1 MTDEIT
7 ADVAIIGAGIAGTG
21 LAAEIAADLSCVI
34 LEQEERPGHH
44 STGRSAAIFL
54 RNYGNDVIRVLTRAS
69 APLYE
74 ARDEALFP
82 SPLLSPR
89 GMLFVANADSLDAF
103 RDLMANS
110 EGLMKEI
117 GLDDAVSRFP
127 ILNRGWLVA
136 AAYEEDTQDIDVA
149 ALHEGWQKKA
159 RANGAKLVCNAPVT
173 RATRQ
178 DGAWLIET
186 PTARIKA
193 GTIVNASG
201 AWADRVAE
209 ACGVAP
215 LGLQPL
221 RRSMAVLPAPEGY
234 DTRGWPMLDD
244 ASEAWYCKPDGGRLF
259 VSPAEEDPVDPHD
272 AFADDMVLAEG
283 LHRFEQAVTMPV
295 TRLERSWA
303 GLRTFAPDRTPVAGF
318 DKTVEGFFWLAGQG
332 GYGIQTAPALSRL
345 AGQLLRGLAP
355 AADVEAVVNALSPN
369 RFRRSI

>member
-1 MTDEIT
+1 MVDEI
-7 ADVAIIGAGIAGTG
+7 AVDVAIIGAGIAGTG
-21 LAAEIAADLSCVI
+21 VAAEISGDLSCAI
-34 LEQEERPGHH
+34 LEQEERAGYH

-54 RNYGNDVIRVLTRAS
+54 RNYGNDVIRALTRAS

-89 GMLFVANADSLDAF
+89 GSIFVADVD
-103 RDLMANS
+103 
-110 EGLMKEI
+110 GLSALAELFTQSDGLREI
-117 GLDDAVSRFP
+117 SPDDAISRFP
-127 ILNRGWLVA
+127 ILNPDWLA
-136 AAYEEDTQDIDVA
+136 GAAYEEDTQDIDVA

-159 RANGAKLVCNAPVT
+159 RANGARILCNAPVS
-173 RATRQ
+173 RAAWQ
-178 DGAWLIET
+178 NGNWLIET
-186 PTARIKA
+186 PVARVKA
-193 GTIVNASG
+193 KTIVNAGG
-201 AWADRVAE
+201 AWADSVAR

-234 DTRGWPMLDD
+234 DTRGWPMVDD
-244 ASEAWYCKPDGGRLF
+244 AREAWYCKPDGGRLF

-283 LHRFEQAVTMPV
+283 LFRFEQAVTIPV

-318 DKTVEGFFWLAGQG
+318 DRSAEGFFWLAGQG
-332 GYGIQTAPALSRL
+332 GYGIQTGPALSRL
-345 AGQLLRGLAP
+345 AGQLVRGLAP
-355 AADVEAVVNALSPN
+355 AADLEAVVAALSPN
-369 RFRRSI
+369 RFR